1 MSSNRDS
8 ISSRVRVR
16 IAMLLVCCTGVA
28 ACHESTATAP
38 ASVAV
43 TVPDQPAPPASAPFA
58 SGAIPAGRLAFEL
71 EVYGTQS
78 GKPGS
83 LPRIYTMRTDGTG
96 LLALTPDGE
105 IGRAPAWSPDGSRLA
120 YESYHADAA
129 EVWTVRSDG
138 TGRALVARAATDPF
152 WLDDT
157 HLGYQCGTSLCAV
170 RDDGSQQRTLLAR
183 DSLPNAADFAYR
195 LSPDGR
201 TIAFT
206 RLTYFGPGAPS
217 SHVYVMN
224 VDGTGERMLME
235 GDSPQWSPVGRSIAF
250 ASANYG
256 TAVADV
262 DGGVVTSVSKRD
274 GVSLPGGVSNPGW
287 SPAGTELVFGSGL
300 AFYFARADGTGPIGR
315 GYVPISIDA
324 DRGYTVNAWAWTS
337 P

>member
-1 MSSNRDS
+1 MSASCGS
-8 ISSRVRVR
+8 TGSRVRVG
-16 IAMLLVCCTGVA
+16 IVVLLLCCTELT
-28 ACHESTATAP
+28 ACRESIATAP
-38 ASVAV
+38 ARIPAAGHE
-43 TVPDQPAPPASAPFA
+43 QPAPPASAPVA

-71 EVYGTQS
+71 EVFGAPS
-78 GKPGS
+78 GAPGS

-96 LLALTPDGE
+96 LLALTPAGE

-120 YESYHADAA
+120 YESYHDDAA

-138 TGRALVARAATDPF
+138 TGRARIARVATDPF

-235 GDSPQWSPVGRSIAF
+235 GDSPQWSPVGRSIAL
-250 ASANYG
+250 ASKRYG
-256 TAVADV
+256 TAVVDAD
-262 DGGVVTSVSKRD
+262 DGVVTSLSQPD
-274 GVSLPGGVSNPGW
+274 GVNFVLGVSSPAW
-287 SPAGTELVFGSGL
+287 SPTGTDVVFGSAL
-300 AFYFARADGTGPIGR
+300 AFYFARADGTGPISR
-315 GYVPISIDA
+315 GYAPISIGA
-324 DRGYTVNAWAWTS
+324 DRAYTVNAWAWTS